1 MSLST
6 RLRFFH
12 RANQDG
18 SFDTI
23 CYRCLTVVAAEKK
36 EIDLERFE
44 QEHICE
50 PHLVADFASEFP
62 Q

>member
-1 MSLST
+1 
-6 RLRFFH
+6 LRFFH